1 VATIDDKVVAMS
13 FESSKF
19 ESGVNKALT
28 ALEKLK
34 SALKFPEAGKGL
46 EDISKS
52 AKKVDLGFIGR
63 AIESLKGKLAALR
76 LVGIGVLT
84 NIANH
89 AVAAG
94 AKFVKAFTID
104 PVLGGL
110 REYELKL
117 NSVQTIL
124 ANTQAAGTTLKQV
137 NATLK
142 ELNEFSDKTI
152 YNFGQMARN
161 IGTFTAAGVDIKTAT
176 SAIKGIANLAAL
188 SGSNSEQAA
197 TAMYQLSQAISA
209 GRVGLQDWNS
219 VVNAGMG
226 GTVFQRALAQT
237 AVAMG
242 TLKENSLKLVGPMKN
257 VSING
262 ESFRQSMQAGPG
274 KTSWL
279 SSKVLTTTL
288 KQFTGDLSK
297 AELAAIGFNEAQIKS
312 IQQTAKTA
320 LHAATEVKSLTQV
333 LSVAKETAESGWA
346 ETWQIILGDFGE
358 AKKTFTDLSNTIN
371 GFINANAEARNKVL
385 GDWKALGGRKVLI
398 DAIKTSFQAL
408 GDIVRPIK
416 QAFRDIFPA
425 TTGKDLYNLTLG
437 FKAFA
442 EALKPSPETV
452 ENLRRT
458 FRGFFALLSIGKQIL
473 GGIFTVFGSLFG
485 ALDGAGG
492 GFLAITARIG
502 DWLYSVDQALKKG
515 QKLNKFFE
523 EIGAAIARPIEILKE
538 FAQAIQELFGF
549 DSGGISDQVDGMTE
563 AMTPFQ
569 KATES
574 LTNALESF
582 LDTIGEVGTI
592 LRPVYEAYVQFLG
605 SLGPAISQ
613 AISNMNFEAL
623 LAVIRTGL
631 FAGLVLMF
639 RQFLGKG
646 SFITQL
652 IQGLSGASG
661 LGGSLGALTGVFQ
674 SLGGTLQAYQ
684 TNLKAKTLK
693 EIALAVALLAVSI
706 LALSLVDPKKLNSAM
721 AAMTIALGQLVGA
734 MVAIEKLTTMKG
746 FIKLPVVT
754 ASMILL
760 AGALLLLTGA
770 VVALSFLSWE
780 ELAKGLGSIVVLLGA
795 LVVASGPLGANS
807 VGMIRAG
814 VGITALAV
822 ALNLLAIAVK
832 IFATMSWGDLTK
844 GLGGV
849 ATSLVIIAGAMK
861 IMPRNLLLTGTGL
874 IAVGVGLNIIAL
886 AIRQM
891 GSMDLQTIGKGLGA
905 IAGSLI
911 IIGVAMKLMP
921 KGMVLQAAALV
932 LISLALQGIARAV
945 ANMGNLSIEQ
955 IAKGLGTLA
964 GALIILAGALH
975 IMQGA
980 VGGAIALGIVSA
992 GLALL
997 TPALIALGK
1006 QKWSN
1011 ILKGL
1016 ISLAA
1021 ALGLIGVAAL
1031 VLQPAVPAMIGFGA
1045 ALVLIGAGL
1054 ALAGAGIALI
1064 GIGLSAIAVS
1074 GPIAIGVLLQAF
1086 IQFQEGIIENAKLI
1100 ITGVLQ
1106 IVTEFAKAAPQ
1117 FVDAL
1122 VKILS
1127 SVLDAFIKLSPKI
1140 AEAVQVL
1147 LDMMLRLLAE
1157 NQDKIIQAG
1166 FDLIIAL
1173 LQGINKNLPE
1183 IVKLVTLIIA
1193 TLLNSL
1199 AKNVGRIAT
1208 AGLNLLTAFI
1218 GGIVKNVSKAVSAGL
1233 SIITAFLRG
1242 IANNIGKVITAA
1254 ASIVTAIIRGIANNA
1269 TKIVTAGANAIAK
1282 FIKGIADAGEK
1293 LITAGTNAAAKLIN
1307 GIVTG
1312 ILKLIDVGARAI
1324 IRFLNGVADAIED
1337 YEPEIIKAG
1346 LRIGKAIVT
1355 GMIRGLAQAAPE
1367 LLRSAGKLVDDLKNK
1382 ALKKLKL
1389 RSPSKVFEEI
1399 GQNIVLGL
1407 AVGISDTRGAVAAT
1421 ETMAN
1426 SVIDTTNEI
1435 FQTASPSK
1443 VMEKIG
1449 KFVGQ
1454 GFAQGLRGSQTDIRN
1469 AFAEMNQLVVDAQQ
1483 TAREGIAKEQASIK
1497 EAIASKSKADNKTIG
1512 ESRKAIDQ
1520 YETSLRRLSTTK
1532 KLLNKDFDEQ
1542 HAKLSKLA
1550 KQYAITAD
1558 KLKKARDALVE
1569 AKRVR
1574 DEAREGFAEQYK
1586 ELPEIVR
1593 ATEEG
1598 KALTG
1603 AEQVAAFTAA
1613 LEKQV
1618 AAVAAYRKTLGQLR
1632 ELGLDEDIYK
1642 RLLSEG
1648 TINQDFASA
1657 LLAGGET
1664 AVKGVNK
1671 LEGALETEATT
1682 LANNAASSLYDAGVK
1697 AAQGLVDGLEA
1708 DLANIEKSMNKIA
1721 KIMVRAI
1728 KRALKIKSPSEV
1740 FAEVGKFVAEGMAN
1754 GLTDSSKIVTDAI
1767 YKVSDNAVNAM
1778 RDSLS
1783 NLPFDDLVDTR
1794 PVITPVLD
1802 LSLVRT
1808 DAQRMAEMVS
1818 SVGTAS
1824 FGRAAI
1830 ISLEQ
1835 QSAAQE
1841 AEATAVGGTAIKFEQ
1856 NNYSPESLS
1865 PIEIYR
1871 QTRNQLSMLRS
1882 AIATT

>member
-19 ESGVNKALT
+19 ESGVNKALN
-28 ALEKLK
+28 ALERLK
-34 SALKFPEAGKGL
+34 AALKFPEAGKGL
-46 EDISKS
+46 EEIGKS

-63 AIESLKGKLAALR
+63 AIDSLKGKLAALR

-94 AKFVKAFTID
+94 ARFVKAFTLD

-110 REYELKL
+110 REYETKL
-117 NSVQTIL
+117 NAVQTIL

-152 YNFGQMARN
+152 YNFGQMAKN

-176 SAIKGIANLAAL
+176 GAIKGIANLAAL
-188 SGSNSEQAA
+188 SGSNAEQAA

-297 AELAAIGFNEAQIKS
+297 AELAAIGFNDAQIKS
-312 IQQTAKTA
+312 IQQTARTA
-320 LHAATEVKSLTQV
+320 MHAATEVKTLTQV

-371 GFINANAEARNKVL
+371 GFINANADARNKVL
-385 GDWKALGGRKVLI
+385 ADWKALGGRRVLI
-398 DAIKTSFQAL
+398 DSIKTSFQAL
-408 GDIVRPIK
+408 GDIIRPIK
-416 QAFRDIFPA
+416 EAFRDVFPA
-425 TTGKDLYNLTLG
+425 KTGKDLYNLTLG

-442 EALKPSPETV
+442 EALKPSPETI
-452 ENLRRT
+452 ENLKRT
-458 FRGFFALLSIGKQIL
+458 FRGFFAILSIGKQII

-515 QKLNKFFE
+515 ERLNKFFE
-523 EIGAAIARPIEILKE
+523 GIGAAIAVPIEILKE

-549 DSGGISDQVDGMTE
+549 DSGGISDQVNGMTE

-574 LTNALESF
+574 LTDALDSF
-582 LDTIGEVGTI
+582 LDTIGSVGSI

-613 AISNMNFEAL
+613 AISSMNFEAL

-639 RQFLGKG
+639 KQFIGKG
-646 SFITQL
+646 SLIEQL
-652 IQGLSGASG
+652 LGGLVGAKG
-661 LGGSLGALTGVFQ
+661 LGGPFGALTGMFQ

-684 TNLKAKTLK
+684 TNLKAKTLR
-693 EIALAVALLAVSI
+693 EIALAVALLVASI
-706 LALSLVDPKKLNSAM
+706 VALSFVDPKKLNSAM

-832 IFATMSWGDLTK
+832 IFATMSWGDLAK
-844 GLGGV
+844 GLGAV
-849 ATSLVIIAGAMK
+849 AASLVIIANAMK
-861 IMPRNLLLTGTGL
+861 IMPRNLVLTGTGL

-891 GSMDLQTIGKGLGA
+891 GSMDLVTIGKGLGA
-905 IAGSLI
+905 IAGSLV
-911 IIGVAMKLMP
+911 IIGLAMKLMP

-932 LISLALQGIARAV
+932 LISLALQGIAKAV
-945 ANMGNLSIEQ
+945 ASMGGMSIEQ

-980 VGGAIALGIVSA
+980 VGGAIALGIVSG

-997 TPALIALGK
+997 TPALIALGR
-1006 QKWSN
+1006 QKWGN
-1011 ILKGL
+1011 IIKGL
-1016 ISLAA
+1016 ASLAA
-1021 ALGLIGVAAL
+1021 ALGLIGIAAL
-1031 VLQPAVPAMIGFGA
+1031 LLQPAVPAMLGLGA

-1064 GIGLSAIAVS
+1064 GVGLSAIAVS

-1086 IQFQEGIIENAKLI
+1086 IQFQKGIIENAKLI

-1127 SVLDAFIKLSPKI
+1127 SVLDAFIRLSPKI
-1140 AEAVQVL
+1140 AQAVQVL
-1147 LDMMLRLLAE
+1147 LDMMLRLLAA

-1166 FDLIIAL
+1166 FDLLLAL
-1173 LQGINKNLPE
+1173 LAGIQRNLPQ
-1183 IVKLVTLIIA
+1183 IVRMVTLIIA

-1199 AKNVGRIAT
+1199 ARNVGRI
-1208 AGLNLLTAFI
+1208 
-1218 GGIVKNVSKAVSAGL
+1218 VSAGL
-1233 SIITAFLRG
+1233 NVLVNFIKGIVNNVSKLISAGISIITAILRG
-1242 IANNIGKVITAA
+1242 IANSVGKVITAA
-1254 ASIVTAIIRGIANNA
+1254 ASVVTALIRGIANNA
-1269 TKIVTAGANAIAK
+1269 SKIVTAGASAIAK
-1282 FIKGIADAGEK
+1282 FITGIANAGQK
-1293 LITAGTNAAAKLIN
+1293 LITAGVNAAAKLIN

-1312 ILKLIDVGARAI
+1312 ILRLIDVGARAI
-1324 IRFLNGVADAIED
+1324 IRFLNGVADAID
-1337 YEPEIIKAG
+1337 KYEPQMIAAG

-1355 GMIRGLAQAAPE
+1355 GMIRGLAAAAPE

-1407 AVGISDTRGAVAAT
+1407 AIGISDTRGAVAAT

-1454 GFAQGLRGSQTDIRN
+1454 GFAQGLRGSQVDIRD
-1469 AFAEMNQLVVDAQQ
+1469 AFAEMNQLLTDAQK
-1483 TAREGIAKEQASIK
+1483 TAREGIAKEQSEIN
-1497 EAIASKSKADNKTIG
+1497 EARASKSKADNKTIG
-1512 ESRKAIDQ
+1512 ESRRAIQ
-1520 YETSLRRLSTTK
+1520 EYENALKRLSTTK
-1532 KLLNKDFDEQ
+1532 KLLNVDFDKQ

-1550 KQYAITAD
+1550 KQYAIVAD
-1558 KLKKARDALVE
+1558 KLKKARDALEE

-1574 DEAREGFAEQYK
+1574 EEAREGFAEQYK

-1593 ATEEG
+1593 ADEEG

-1603 AEQVAAFTAA
+1603 AEQLALFTAA

-1618 AAVAAYRKTLGQLR
+1618 AAVASYRKTLGELR
-1632 ELGLDEDIYK
+1632 KLGLDEDIYK
-1642 RLLSEG
+1642 RLLDEG

-1664 AVKGVNK
+1664 AVEGVNK

-1682 LANNAASSLYDAGVK
+1682 LANNAAASLYDAGVS
-1697 AAQGLVDGLEA
+1697 AAQGLVNGLESE
-1708 DLANIEKSMNKIA
+1708 LANITKSMDKIA
-1721 KIMVRAI
+1721 KAMVKAI
-1728 KRALKIKSPSEV
+1728 KKALKIKSPSEI
-1740 FAEVGKFVAEGMAN
+1740 FAEMGKFTAEGMAN
-1754 GLTDSSKIVTDAI
+1754 GITDSAKTVTDAV
-1767 YKVSDNAVNAM
+1767 YTMADDAANAM
-1778 RDSLS
+1778 RDSL
-1783 NLPFDDLVDTR
+1783 NKIAFGDLIDTR

-1802 LSLVRT
+1802 LSLVQME
-1808 DAQRMAEMVS
+1808 AKRMADMVS
-1818 SVGTAS
+1818 SVGTTS
-1824 FGRAAI
+1824 FGKASV
-1830 ISLEQ
+1830 ISSEQ
-1835 QSAAQE
+1835 QEAARE
-1841 AEATAVGGTAIKFEQ
+1841 AEATAIGGTAIKFEQ

-1865 PIEIYR
+1865 AIEIYR
-1871 QTRNQLSMLRS
+1871 QTRNQLSQFKTALGV
-1882 AIATT
+1882 T